1 MLHIQNLV
9 DNWFCTLQHKAMPQY
24 SRPGVHG
31 ASGGHSLHRQKE
43 GVRLILNLTAAH
55 CPPGGCPAAVPSSQ
69 VFPKWLCLPKPWQLP
84 EPPTADEKLM
94 RSMQLGKTTSNQYSN
109 MEQWHRG
116 IHTACDNITATFHF
130 VLFHF
135 NEKVR
140 PFYGPS
146 VSFCFIPCLAQF

>member
-9 DNWFCTLQHKAMPQY
+9 DNWFCTLQRRAVPQY
-24 SRPGVHG
+24 SRPGVNG
-31 ASGGHSLHRQKE
+31 TCGGHSLHRQKE
-43 GVRLILNLTAAH
+43 GVTLILNLTAAH
-55 CPPGGCPAAVPSSQ
+55 CPPGGCPAAVPSSP
-69 VFPKWLCLPKPWQLP
+69 VSPKWPCLPKPWQLP

-109 MEQWHRG
+109 MEQWYRG
-116 IHTACDNITATFHF
+116 IHTVCDNIMATFHF
-130 VLFHF
+130 VPFHF
-135 NEKVR
+135 NKKVR